1 MSAAAR
7 EVLRA
12 RGDKVIPQRID
23 PWSAVLFLAPL
34 GNELAQTLLAWMLK
48 PWLDYD
54 ATPLAENIFQD
65 RRYVTL
71 LYAAF
76 AARPDYAHCDPAPI
90 IRRWQEL
97 GIAAIESAY
106 LVDWFCTI
114 HPMQVLR
121 IERDLKIKLGKQGWR
136 V

>member
-1 MSAAAR
+1 MVR

-23 PWSAVLFLAPL
+23 PWSAMLFLAPL

-54 ATPLAENIFQD
+54 ATPLAGNIFQD

-76 AARPDYAHCDPAPI
+76 AARRDYAHCDLAHI
-90 IRRWQEL
+90 IRRWLEL
-97 GIAAIESAY
+97 DIAAIESAH
-106 LVDWFCTI
+106 LVEWFCTT
-114 HPMQVLR
+114 HPMQALR

>member
-1 MSAAAR
+1 MVR

-23 PWSAVLFLAPL
+23 PWSAMLFLAPL

-54 ATPLAENIFQD
+54 ATPLAGNIFQD

-76 AARPDYAHCDPAPI
+76 AARRDYAHCDLAHI
-90 IRRWQEL
+90 IWRWLEL
-97 GIAAIESAY
+97 DIAAIESAH
-106 LVDWFCTI
+106 LVEWFCTT
-114 HPMQVLR
+114 HPMQALR
-121 IERDLKIKLGKQGWR
+121 IERDLKIKLGKQGWH

>member
-1 MSAAAR
+1 M
-7 EVLRA
+7 
-12 RGDKVIPQRID
+12 
-23 PWSAVLFLAPL
+23 LFLAPL

-48 PWLDYD
+48 PRPDYD

-76 AARPDYAHCDPAPI
+76 AARRDYADCDLAQI
-90 IRRWQEL
+90 IRRWLEL
-97 GIAAIESAY
+97 GIATIESAH
-106 LVDWFCTI
+106 LVDWFCATY
-114 HPMQVLR
+114 PMQALQ

>member
-1 MSAAAR
+1 M
-7 EVLRA
+7 
-12 RGDKVIPQRID
+12 
-23 PWSAVLFLAPL
+23 LFLAPL

-48 PWLDYD
+48 PRPDYD

-76 AARPDYAHCDPAPI
+76 AACRDYADCDLAQI
-90 IRRWQEL
+90 IRRWLEL
-97 GIAAIESAY
+97 GIATIESAH
-106 LVDWFCTI
+106 LVDWFCTT
-114 HPMQVLR
+114 HPMRVLR